1 MTTTEL
7 DELLDRLG
15 SQRFMQHAFRV
26 DHHGP
31 DILAFVGKWDGG
43 TADVVILFDEN
54 IACAYR
60 TATGSGVDVFAPELV
75 SWWYSSSPV
84 WTLRALIS
92 LPQPGHPDEP
102 NQLMAPP
109 SGYALAKDARIPVRV
124 RMRGREL

>member
-7 DELLDRLG
+7 DELLIRLG
-15 SQRFMQHAFRV
+15 KQRFVRHSFRV

-31 DILAFVGKWDGG
+31 DIVAFVHKWDD
-43 TADVVILFDEN
+43 TADVVILFDER

-60 TATGSGVDVFAPELV
+60 TAIGPGVDVFAPTLV

-84 WTLRALIS
+84 WTLRAMIS

-102 NQLMAPP
+102 NQLLAPP
-109 SGYALAKDARIPVRV
+109 RGYALPKAARMPVRV
-124 RMRGREL
+124 RMRGR